1 MNSFHS
7 ARAIALLATAA
18 LAATALVGCASPA
31 DTTGEETT
39 APASATVS
47 VPAINEEGVLSVCTA
62 LGLGA
67 IPLFYFDADQE
78 PRGIEIEMAQAVAE
92 DLGLEYRP
100 VSTAFPSLIPSLDA
114 KQCDL
119 VMGSLFITEER
130 AEVVDFVPY
139 LESGSVL
146 IVASDNPAD
155 VTEFGPELCGIRVGS
170 PAGSSASVA
179 LKELS
184 EECSADGDPAIV
196 LTEVDSA
203 ATGRQMVLNG
213 QVDAM
218 AGTSA
223 DMYFIA
229 AESNGEIEVAGDPF
243 QTFEIGAAVRK
254 GNDELRDAVMQAFD
268 EIVADG
274 TYDDILASV
283 GLENVSYFD

>member
-1 MNSFHS
+1 MTRSTT
-7 ARAIALLATAA
+7 ARASAVLFLAAASVVA
-18 LAATALVGCASPA
+18 LAGCS
-31 DTTGEETT
+31 
-39 APASATVS
+39 APSEPSSDPSDSAEAVVS
-47 VPAINEEGVLSVCTA
+47 TPAINEEGVLSVCTA

-78 PRGIEIEMAQAVAE
+78 PRGIEIEMAQAVA
-92 DLGLEYRP
+92 DVMGLEYRP

-130 AEVVDFVPY
+130 SEVVDFVPY
-139 LESGSVL
+139 LESGSVM
-146 IVASDNPAD
+146 IVSADNAAD
-155 VTEFGPELCGIRVGS
+155 VAEFGPELCGLRVGS
-170 PAGSSASVA
+170 TAGSSASVA

-184 EECSADGDPAIV
+184 EECTADGDPAIV

-213 QVDAM
+213 QVDTM
-218 AGTSA
+218 AGSSA
-223 DMYFIA
+223 DMYYIA
-229 AESNGEIEVAGDPF
+229 AESNGDIEVAGEPF

-254 GNDELRDAVMQAFD
+254 GNDELRDAVAAAFE

-274 TYDDILASV
+274 SYADILDSV
-283 GLENVSYFD
+283 GLESISYFD